1 MGDRNL
7 SKNHRET
14 GLRLL
19 RLSAMLIGVV
29 LIANI
34 TAEAQ
39 RFVRTEMA
47 GGSGGRLSEYICGSG
62 RVLVG
67 VQGYAGVWLDNI
79 QAICAKVDANGLTE
93 TRPEGPVFGGN
104 RPINGAAQCPG
115 DGFVITATVMETEK
129 NPYVGRIN
137 IYCRGEQ
144 GFVTLRGTGHLR
156 GYKSPVGSS
165 PSNDDAPG
173 YTIGCENESVAVGI
187 SVRTSNFVDA
197 FGLICG
203 RKPVILNKRKKPT
216 PTEVGKARSK
226 DSTDRTI
233 LPGVDKPADK
243 DEAAQP
249 GPSGTSSQPPSAD
262 INHPTSLTSNELK
275 GELREKAADNF
286 YTLTVGPG
294 EVVFTLKVNGGK
306 PGGGVIYFYLL
317 NPETRNSESDFWLF
331 GPAGGSD
338 QVIKKIDYPE
348 KRTII
353 LKKNGEIGTGSWHL
367 SISGA
372 VNQ

>member
-1 MGDRNL
+1 MRNRKL
-7 SKNHRET
+7 LRNCRET
-14 GLRLL
+14 VWRLL
-19 RLSAMLIGVV
+19 GLSTMVIGVV

-34 TAEAQ
+34 TANAQ
-39 RFVRTEMA
+39 RFVRTEMV
-47 GGSGGRLSEYICGSG
+47 GGSGGKLSEYICGPG

-115 DGFVITATVMETEK
+115 DGLVITATVMETEK

-165 PSNDDAPG
+165 PSNDDFPG
-173 YTIGCENESVAVGI
+173 HSIGCENESVAVGI

-203 RKPVILNKRKKPT
+203 RKPVVLPKRKKPT
-216 PTEVGKARSK
+216 PSEAGKARSK
-226 DSTDRTI
+226 DSPDRATV
-233 LPGVDKPADK
+233 PGIDKPTSTDTH
-243 DEAAQP
+243 QP
-249 GPSGTSSQPPSAD
+249 APSGSTPPSAD
-262 INHPTSLTSNELK
+262 INHPTPLTATELK
-275 GELREKAADNF
+275 AELRQGAADNF

-294 EVVFTLKVNGGK
+294 EVVFTLKVTGGS
-306 PGGGVIYFYLL
+306 PGGGVIYFYIL
-317 NPETRNSESDFWLF
+317 NPETKNIESDFWKF
-331 GPAGGSD
+331 GPSGGSD
-338 QVIKKIDYPE
+338 QVIKKIEYAE
-348 KRTII
+348 RRTII
-353 LKKNGEIGTGSWHL
+353 LKKGGEIGTGSYHL

-372 VNQ
+372 VSGN